1 MIEIFLFGVIFR
13 VFTLRL
19 KTKTA
24 IKLLLVAGT
33 TTTPAGPVH
42 KHKLFLT
49 DGWSC
54 PFTGIC
60 IYIFRLN
67 TAKPLPEEGFQ
78 KDL

>member
-1 MIEIFLFGVIFR
+1 MNMLFFAKSLMKAFLTHIG
-13 VFTLRL
+13 
-19 KTKTA
+19 
-24 IKLLLVAGT
+24 
-33 TTTPAGPVH
+33 TTPAGPVY

-54 PFTGIC
+54 PFTGTC